1 MTLEFDKNNLYL
13 GLKRTIYKTQPYK
26 GICIRDRF
34 GSVDVR
40 NNT

>member
-34 GSVDVR
+34 GSVEV
-40 NNT
+40 